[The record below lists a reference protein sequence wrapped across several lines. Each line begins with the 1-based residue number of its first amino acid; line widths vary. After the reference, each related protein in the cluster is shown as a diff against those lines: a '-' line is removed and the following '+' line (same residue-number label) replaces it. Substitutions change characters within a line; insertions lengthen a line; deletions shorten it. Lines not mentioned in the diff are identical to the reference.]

1 MSILSSTYYAVMGLM
16 NLMNLLIIF
25 KFRRMKTIEE
35 RAMEYAPE
43 PLNNH
48 YAIPAFIASENK
60 RQAYI
65 AGATEQKDIDDA
77 KLLKLKSAWE
87 KEAQTNH
94 NDELNYKQGYHDA
107 IEKAKTA
114 FGKACGWLSTY
125 LWYNAV
131 VEEFI
136 KNMEE

>member
-1 MSILSSTYYAVMGLM
+1 
-16 NLMNLLIIF
+16 
-25 KFRRMKTIEE
+25 MKSIEE
-35 RAMEYAPE
+35 RADRAIYE
-43 PLNNH
+43 PTDGHPLK
-48 YAIPAFIASENK
+48 ACEVVAFARGYEL
-60 RQAYI
+60 
-65 AGATEQKDIDDA
+65 GATEQKAIDDA

-87 KEAQTNH
+87 KQAQINHDDEA
-94 NDELNYKQGYHDA
+94 NYKQGYHDA